1 MLSALL
7 TLQYARCSPH
17 EKDKGCAFNSTGLQ
31 STSAGI
37 VGTQNARNQFA
48 AVDIKHIYV
57 NDYGEE
63 DTKKQLR
70 VTLSKGEDKWIYF
83 WTSFNREANPRTFY
97 IRFDGEQV
105 LASIASYSVFYN
117 SITVTTSRKWSCLH
131 WSLNK
136 GQYGYGDFSSYSNYR
151 RSSGFEFYTDKVDIR
166 VLPDNIPLGPSKDL
180 ECFDKQFPSLKTA
193 TKNRLRVNITK
204 MFYKKIGISKW
215 CCKDVKEEST
225 VIDLTEGQPKIISL
239 KYVSITDKI
248 GASKELKRRFRD
260 ENPRNLTMMFSN
272 GILYAG
278 MAKLKETAYHTGKQ
292 WFYDSSWECV
302 NITIATKGRSVDTA
316 SRLDFFSYYS
326 NAGPVTTIQRRT
338 DYVLLDVQS
347 SHAELLSSSVT
358 VFMIGLIAG
367 LRNTLNM

>member
-1 MLSALL
+1 M
-7 TLQYARCSPH
+7 
-17 EKDKGCAFNSTGLQ
+17 D
-31 STSAGI
+31 
-37 VGTQNARNQFA
+37 V
-48 AVDIKHIYV
+48 KHIYV
-57 NDYGEE
+57 NDYGKEN
-63 DTKKQLR
+63 TKKQFR

-83 WTSFNREANPRTFY
+83 WTSFNREANPRTLY
-97 IRFDGEQV
+97 ILFDGEQV

-180 ECFDKQFPSLKTA
+180 ECFDEQFPSLKTA

-272 GILYAG
+272 GILYTG

>member
-1 MLSALL
+1 M
-7 TLQYARCSPH
+7 
-17 EKDKGCAFNSTGLQ
+17 
-31 STSAGI
+31 
-37 VGTQNARNQFA
+37 
-48 AVDIKHIYV
+48 
-57 NDYGEE
+57 
-63 DTKKQLR
+63 
-70 VTLSKGEDKWIYF
+70 
-83 WTSFNREANPRTFY
+83 
-97 IRFDGEQV
+97 
-105 LASIASYSVFYN
+105 
-117 SITVTTSRKWSCLH
+117 
-131 WSLNK
+131 NK

-248 GASKELKRRFRD
+248 GASKELKRRFIRD